1 MKIVL
6 LTLLGA
12 AAAIA
17 AALTVKSRGE
27 IARYNDMRKM

>member
-1 MKIVL
+1 VKIVL
-6 LTLLGA
+6 LALRGGVATTP
-12 AAAIA
+12 

>member
-6 LTLLGA
+6 LALLGGV
-12 AAAIA
+12 AAIA
-17 AALTVKSRGE
+17 DALTVKSRDE

>member
-1 MKIVL
+1 L
-6 LTLLGA
+6 FALFGGGA
-12 AAAIA
+12 ALA

>member
-6 LTLLGA
+6 LALLGGV
-12 AAAIA
+12 AAIA
-17 AALTVKSRGE
+17 AALAVKSRGE

>member
-6 LTLLGA
+6 LALLGGV
-12 AAAIA
+12 AAIA
-17 AALTVKSRGE
+17 AALTVKSRDE